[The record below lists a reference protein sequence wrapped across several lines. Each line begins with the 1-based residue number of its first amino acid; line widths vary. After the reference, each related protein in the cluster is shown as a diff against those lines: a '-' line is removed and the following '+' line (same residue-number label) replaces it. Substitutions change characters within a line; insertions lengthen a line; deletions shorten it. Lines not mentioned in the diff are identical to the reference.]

1 MAQLL
6 HMDQNQLREVIYK
19 EIMEFHQPRTPTLSF
34 SACLRPAPKTE
45 DSPDACNVPLNTSLP
60 PSFTDFQNFMSALNQ
75 SPTQNGEKTDE
86 TLSVFL
92 LISFHVLCLSHIFLI
107 YIHILSFPYIPCF
120 HRSGIYI
127 HFSIIDYIVE
137 MDWLDVYIL
146 FSNK

>member
-1 MAQLL
+1 
-6 HMDQNQLREVIYK
+6 MDQNQLREVIYK

-92 LISFHVLCLSHIFLI
+92 LISFHVLCLSHIFLRAT
-107 YIHILSFPYIPCF
+107 CF

-137 MDWLDVYIL
+137 MD
-146 FSNK
+146 